1 MGNIILKQ
9 YFIDN
14 NRITIYKKLTI
25 EELEKLESYISEIS
39 EMKRKALA
47 EQKTAYQVEGW
58 SINAD
63 LHKKIAFLHKYHLQL
78 NDIPVAGLE

>member
-39 EMKRKALA
+39 EMKRNALA

-58 SINAD
+58 SINPG
-63 LHKKIAFLHKYHLQL
+63 LHEKIAFLHKYHLQV